1 MPGSGPEWL
10 GISINAMSW
19 LDAELAR
26 LLDPAYAQGMDAKT
40 LDALHE
46 MRSECQHVEVAIS
59 YVRRLTQG
67 RLDVA
72 GAYLRG
78 AADQSGDPA
87 GDPGEGI
94 HRLVEEL
101 PRIIAGPPRPAGA
114 GHMPGPFVPDTD
126 SGELTAEVDEAFG
139 AATIAELPAM
149 EDAELRGIVAKLSE
163 IEGRLSRQRH
173 QMHELIDR
181 VQAEIVERYRSGRA
195 TVDGLLG

>member
-78 AADQSGDPA
+78 AAGHSGDPA
-87 GDPGEGI
+87 GDAEAGI

-114 GHMPGPFVPDTD
+114 GHMPGPFAPDTD
-126 SGELTAEVDEAFG
+126 SGELTAEVDEVFG

-173 QMHELIDR
+173 EMHELIDR